1 MIKNSQKQS
10 GNALVVAVIV
20 LVLALLGALG
30 FIFWNNILNKDSD
43 SVVNTDTSSN
53 DSQGV
58 SKSKGISTEV
68 SDLVSKSLM
77 TSDNIGINYKAPSTW
92 SGGSFGGGDNLGDSE
107 STTLTS
113 SDGFVITMTIS
124 RLIRG
129 WEYDSLTA
137 TILDVQ
143 KSTGT
148 DLKWVIVD
156 HSGGTTGPIN
166 LQIVNN
172 QVLPSVGDKKLAGSS
187 IYKLGKAEGSS
198 VYLEMYGGY
207 QKDMSLADFNAK
219 QSVVEAK
226 SIFESVKIGL

>member
-10 GNALVVAVIV
+10 GSALVVVVIV
-20 LVLALLGALG
+20 LVLALLCALG
-30 FIFWNNILNKDSD
+30 FIFWNNILNKGSD
-43 SVVNTDTSSN
+43 SFVETDTSNSGL
-53 DSQGV
+53 QGA
-58 SKSKGISTEV
+58 SKQEETATVV

-77 TSDNIGINYKAPSTW
+77 TSDNLGINYKAPSSW
-92 SGGSFGGGDNLGDSE
+92 SGGSFGGGDTLSDSE

-129 WEYDSLTA
+129 WEYDSLAA

-143 KSTGT
+143 KSIGT

-166 LQIVNN
+166 LQIVND
-172 QVLPSVGDKKLAGSS
+172 QTLPSAGDKKLAGSS
-187 IYKLGKAEGSS
+187 IYKLGEAEGSS

-207 QKDMSLADFNAK
+207 EKDMSLADFNAK